1 MSSRSFQDQDAGI
14 LLDVLLDELEGVG
27 LIAWSSGGRITALS
41 DSCRRLL
48 QLPESVAVGEP
59 VSMLRQ
65 TPCAPL
71 MQALEEEGAGSGM
84 ERELQLGS
92 EVGSRCIQLK
102 LRSVPASPDQT
113 PAYMMLVRDITDAG
127 KADVLAEQ
135 PSGLFDM
142 AAYDVS
148 DSQCAKAGLG
158 KYVELLDGIFRQLP
172 FAVAVLDRERRI
184 TKVSSA
190 VYHLLGY
197 SAEEMLGNTPRM
209 FYADAEA
216 FEQAGR
222 QLYQNPLGGGVIVDL
237 SKKGGERIKCEI
249 QESPLQDQNGVL
261 QGYLTAL
268 GDVTERVR
276 YEKELRRYAEMVSAS
291 SDALV
296 FIDRDYVYRA
306 ANDVYLELW
315 QKKSDQVIGA
325 HISEVVGKAF
335 FEEVSAPHLARC
347 FAGEPVHFDVTCVDY
362 PGKRLYVEA
371 SHNPYRDEEG
381 RITGVLITVRD
392 ITQRHL
398 AEQALHESEKKF
410 RAIFDNA
417 PIGVGILDE
426 KDGAILDLNATGKAM
441 LGYARDELRQLRLRE
456 LVVNAS
462 AEWFD
467 EQWRR
472 IAAKGKARF
481 ESVLRTK
488 GGSQLPVL
496 VDASS
501 MEIKGR
507 RILIST
513 LVDISR
519 RKRLEEQLREQ
530 ERWRLSE
537 IVEQSVDAIL
547 LTDTEFRITYINEA
561 FHKLYGYTLDDLR
574 GKKPELLNGE
584 ANAEAIHPQIYQ
596 RLRAG
601 RQVNRELLN
610 RRKDGTLFVCQH
622 QISPLKDDHGK
633 VIAYMSSQRD
643 VSERVEGEKA
653 LRLSEEKYRQI
664 VETAHEGIWVIDA
677 QGETQFVNPRM
688 AVMLGHTE
696 EEMLGRHLFSFMD
709 EQDRAIAEKKLV
721 ARQQGESERHDFR
734 FLRKNGSELW
744 VSLTADPLYDD
755 DGQYAGAMALVSDIS
770 EARRLQQALISTQK
784 MEAVGQL
791 TGGIAHDF
799 NNILGSILGFTEL
812 AQDRFGGE
820 NEKLKEYLQQIE
832 IAGGRARNLVRQL
845 LIFSRGDTT
854 ASAKQVVLAP
864 LIKEVLKMLRPM
876 LPAMVEIRTELP
888 QHSPSVRIDPLHV
901 QQLLMN
907 LCINAR
913 DAIEESGIIT
923 IGVSLCSG
931 SGRSCSVCRQAL
943 QGEWVCIR
951 VSDSGR
957 GVPQALLEDIFQPFV
972 TSKEVGEGSG
982 MGLAVV
988 RGIVET
994 YGGHVL
1000 VESTPG
1006 QGSCFQILLPP
1017 IRESVTDQ
1025 MESGRSA
1032 GDDEAFSLDGR
1043 KVLVVDD
1050 ETQIQTYLDEL
1061 LSNSGAE
1068 VDCCGTGVQALGRIA
1083 QASEA
1088 YDLVV
1093 SDQSM
1098 PGMSGAEFVQALRA
1112 MGCEVPV
1119 VLCSGYSKVITPQL
1133 LQDLRIAEL
1142 LQKPVDGSALMT
1154 AVRRILS
1161 SQVEYLE

>member
-1 MSSRSFQDQDAGI
+1 
-14 LLDVLLDELEGVG
+14 
-27 LIAWSSGGRITALS
+27 
-41 DSCRRLL
+41 
-48 QLPESVAVGEP
+48 
-59 VSMLRQ
+59 
-65 TPCAPL
+65 
-71 MQALEEEGAGSGM
+71 
-84 ERELQLGS
+84 
-92 EVGSRCIQLK
+92 
-102 LRSVPASPDQT
+102 
-113 PAYMMLVRDITDAG
+113 
-127 KADVLAEQ
+127 
-135 PSGLFDM
+135 
-142 AAYDVS
+142 
-148 DSQCAKAGLG
+148 
-158 KYVELLDGIFRQLP
+158 
-172 FAVAVLDRERRI
+172 
-184 TKVSSA
+184 
-190 VYHLLGY
+190 
-197 SAEEMLGNTPRM
+197 
-209 FYADAEA
+209 
-216 FEQAGR
+216 
-222 QLYQNPLGGGVIVDL
+222 
-237 SKKGGERIKCEI
+237 
-249 QESPLQDQNGVL
+249 
-261 QGYLTAL
+261 
-268 GDVTERVR
+268 
-276 YEKELRRYAEMVSAS
+276 
-291 SDALV
+291 
-296 FIDRDYVYRA
+296 
-306 ANDVYLELW
+306 
-315 QKKSDQVIGA
+315 
-325 HISEVVGKAF
+325 
-335 FEEVSAPHLARC
+335 
-347 FAGEPVHFDVTCVDY
+347 
-362 PGKRLYVEA
+362 
-371 SHNPYRDEEG
+371 
-381 RITGVLITVRD
+381 
-392 ITQRHL
+392 
-398 AEQALHESEKKF
+398 
-410 RAIFDNA
+410 
-417 PIGVGILDE
+417 
-426 KDGAILDLNATGKAM
+426 
-441 LGYARDELRQLRLRE
+441 
-456 LVVNAS
+456 
-462 AEWFD
+462 
-467 EQWRR
+467 
-472 IAAKGKARF
+472 
-481 ESVLRTK
+481 
-488 GGSQLPVL
+488 
-496 VDASS
+496 
-501 MEIKGR
+501 
-507 RILIST
+507 
-513 LVDISR
+513 
-519 RKRLEEQLREQ
+519 

-709 EQDRAIAEKKLV
+709 EQGRAIAEKKLV

-734 FLRKNGSELW
+734 FLRKDGSELW
-744 VSLTADPLYDD
+744 VSLTADSLYDD
-755 DGQYAGAMALVSDIS
+755 DGEYAGAMALVSDIS

-1006 QGSCFQILLPP
+1006 EGSCFQILLPP

-1025 MESGRSA
+1025 VESGRSA
-1032 GDDEAFSLDGR
+1032 GDNEAFSLDGR

-1083 QASEA
+1083 Q
-1088 YDLVV
+1088 
-1093 SDQSM
+1093 
-1098 PGMSGAEFVQALRA
+1098 
-1112 MGCEVPV
+1112 
-1119 VLCSGYSKVITPQL
+1119 
-1133 LQDLRIAEL
+1133 
-1142 LQKPVDGSALMT
+1142 
-1154 AVRRILS
+1154 
-1161 SQVEYLE
+1161 